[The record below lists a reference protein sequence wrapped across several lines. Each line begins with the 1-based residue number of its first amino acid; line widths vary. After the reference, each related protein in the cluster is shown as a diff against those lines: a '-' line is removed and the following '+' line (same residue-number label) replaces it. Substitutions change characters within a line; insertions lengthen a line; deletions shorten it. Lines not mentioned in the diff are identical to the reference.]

1 MKDIGWERC
10 GLSTFCQ
17 QGCGTV
23 MGMKNTF
30 LLLAA
35 AAAIT
40 MPVMASSTM
49 PVMASSKDDKSD
61 QKAASAALAR
71 GEILPIARVLA
82 IATARVPGDVLKVEL
97 EREAVGFTYE
107 VKILAASGRVREV
120 EVDARTGRIIKI
132 EDD

>member
-1 MKDIGWERC
+1 
-10 GLSTFCQ
+10 
-17 QGCGTV
+17 
-23 MGMKNTF
+23 MKNTL
-30 LLLAA
+30 LLLAL

-40 MPVMASSTM
+40 TPVL
-49 PVMASSKDDKSD
+49 ASSKGDKLD

-97 EREAVGFTYE
+97 ERESVGFQYE